1 MENVNIQLM
10 KRSQII
16 LFVISIVISGS
27 IFVILKANQ
36 KTQSKTM
43 KEEDKT
49 VHLRTKKVK
58 NAPQRISL
66 VSYGQITPNMELNV
80 AFQIQGEL
88 QKGQVTMKPGTNFKA
103 GQVLYRVENKDA
115 KFNFEVKKAVMSNM
129 ILGSLPDIELDFPT
143 ERNKW
148 MTFIN
153 DLSPSNPKLPAIP
166 ATGTTKEEMFFMG
179 RNFYPEFYALQQLES
194 QMDKYVFIAPFNG
207 TVIATFAEP
216 SSIISPS
223 MQVAKIAKTDDFEV
237 KVPIAIKDLHNYRN
251 ESFAKFVNA
260 DNITVGTGKILRVS
274 NVINQQTQSADVY
287 YSIKA
292 AEGKTIYSG
301 LFVNVS
307 IDQEDNTLK
316 ECVVLPRTAMQ
327 DGKVKVIEGNK
338 IIEIKVNQVGSIPDS
353 IYLTGLKDGEEV
365 LMEQIGKIEKDV
377 KYKGDS
383 Q

>member
-1 MENVNIQLM
+1 M

-27 IFVILKANQ
+27 IFVVLKANQ

-49 VHLRTKKVK
+49 VHIRTKKVK

-88 QKGQVTMKPGTNFKA
+88 QKGNIVMKPGTNFRA
-103 GQVLYRVENKDA
+103 GQVLYRVDNTDA
-115 KFNFEVKKAVMSNM
+115 KFNFEMKKAVISNM
-129 ILGSLPDIELDFPT
+129 ILSSLPDIELDFPD

-148 MTFIN
+148 VGFIN
-153 DLSPSNPKLPAIP
+153 NLSPSKSTLPALP
-166 ATGTTKEEMFFMG
+166 KMTSTKEEMFFMG
-179 RNFYPEFYALQQLES
+179 RNFFPEFYALQQLEA

-223 MQVAKIAKTDDFEV
+223 MQVAKIAKTEDFEV
-237 KVPIAIKDLHNYRN
+237 KVPIAIADLDNYRKKSSA
-251 ESFAKFVNA
+251 EFVNE
-260 DNITVGTGKILRVS
+260 DEKVIGTGEILRVS

-292 AEGKTIYSG
+292 AEGVTIYSG
-301 LFVNVS
+301 LYVNVS
-307 IDQEDNTLK
+307 INQENNTLK
-316 ECVVLPRTAMQ
+316 KCAVLPRTAIL
-327 DGKVKVIEGNK
+327 DGKVKVIEGTK
-338 IIEIKVNQVGSIPDS
+338 IIEVKVNQVGSIPDS
-353 IYLTGLKDGEEV
+353 IYLTGLKDGQEV
-365 LMEQIGKIEKDV
+365 LMEQIGTIEKDV
-377 KYKGDS
+377 KYRGGS

>member
-1 MENVNIQLM
+1 M

-27 IFVILKANQ
+27 IFAVLKANQ

-43 KEEDKT
+43 KEENKT
-49 VHLRTKKVK
+49 VHIRTKEVK

-80 AFQIQGEL
+80 AFQVQGEL
-88 QKGQVTMKPGTNFKA
+88 QKGQISMKPGTNFKA
-103 GQVLYRVENKDA
+103 GQTLYRVDNKDA
-115 KFNFEVKKAVMSNM
+115 WFNFQAKKAIISNM
-129 ILGSLPDIELDFPT
+129 ILSSLPDIELDFPT

-153 DLSPSNPKLPAIP
+153 DLSPNKSKLPALP
-166 ATGTTKEEMFFMG
+166 SMPSAKEEMFFMG
-179 RNFYPEFYALQQLES
+179 RNFFPEFYTLQQLEA

-237 KVPIAIKDLHNYRN
+237 KVPVSIKELDNYRN
-251 ESFAKFVNA
+251 KSSAEFVSS
-260 DNITVGTGKILRVS
+260 DNVIVGTGIILRVS

-292 AEGKTIYSG
+292 AEGETIYSG
-301 LFVNVS
+301 LYVNVS

-316 ECVVLPRTAMQ
+316 ECVVLPRTAMLG
-327 DGKVKVIEGNK
+327 GKVKVIDGTK
-338 IIEIKVNQVGSIPDS
+338 INEVKVIQVGSIPDS
-353 IYLTGLKDGEEV
+353 IYVTGLKNGQEV
-365 LMEQIGKIEKDV
+365 LLEQLGKIEKDV

>member
-1 MENVNIQLM
+1 M

-16 LFVISIVISGS
+16 LFVISLVISGS
-27 IFVILKANQ
+27 IFVVLKANQ

-49 VHLRTKKVK
+49 VHLRTQKVK

-80 AFQIQGEL
+80 AFQVQGEL
-88 QKGQVTMKPGTNFKA
+88 QKGQISMKPGTNFRA
-103 GQVLYRVENKDA
+103 GQILYRLDNKDA
-115 KFNFEVKKAVMSNM
+115 WFNFQAKKAIISNM
-129 ILGSLPDIELDFPT
+129 ILSSLPDIELDFPT

-153 DLSPSNPKLPAIP
+153 DLSPNNSKLPALP
-166 ATGTTKEEMFFMG
+166 SMPSTKEEMFFMG
-179 RNFYPEFYALQQLES
+179 RNFFPEFYALQQLES

-237 KVPIAIKDLHNYRN
+237 KVPVSIKELDNYRN
-251 ESFAKFVNA
+251 KSSAEFVSA
-260 DNITVGTGKILRVS
+260 DNVVVGTGTILRVS

-292 AEGKTIYSG
+292 AEGETIYSG
-301 LFVNVS
+301 LYVNVS

-316 ECVVLPRTAMQ
+316 ECVVLPRTAMLG
-327 DGKVKVIEGNK
+327 GKVKVIDGTK
-338 IIEIKVNQVGSIPDS
+338 INEVKVIQVGSIPDS
-353 IYLTGLKDGEEV
+353 IYVTGLKNGQEV
-365 LMEQIGKIEKDV
+365 LLEQLGKIEKDV

>member
-1 MENVNIQLM
+1 
-10 KRSQII
+10 
-16 LFVISIVISGS
+16 
-27 IFVILKANQ
+27 
-36 KTQSKTM
+36 
-43 KEEDKT
+43 
-49 VHLRTKKVK
+49 
-58 NAPQRISL
+58 
-66 VSYGQITPNMELNV
+66 
-80 AFQIQGEL
+80 
-88 QKGQVTMKPGTNFKA
+88 
-103 GQVLYRVENKDA
+103 
-115 KFNFEVKKAVMSNM
+115 MSNM
-129 ILGSLPDIELDFPT
+129 ILSSLPDIELDFPT

-148 MTFIN
+148 MKFIN
-153 DLSPSNPKLPAIP
+153 DLSPNNPKLPAIP
-166 ATGTTKEEMFFMG
+166 ATRTTKEEMFFMG

-237 KVPIAIKDLHNYRN
+237 KVPIAIEDLDNYRN
-251 ESFAKFVNA
+251 KSFAKFVNA

-338 IIEIKVNQVGSIPDS
+338 LIEIKVNQVGSIPDS
-353 IYLTGLKDGEEV
+353 IYLTGLKDGQEV

>member
-1 MENVNIQLM
+1 
-10 KRSQII
+10 
-16 LFVISIVISGS
+16 
-27 IFVILKANQ
+27 
-36 KTQSKTM
+36 
-43 KEEDKT
+43 
-49 VHLRTKKVK
+49 
-58 NAPQRISL
+58 
-66 VSYGQITPNMELNV
+66 
-80 AFQIQGEL
+80 
-88 QKGQVTMKPGTNFKA
+88 
-103 GQVLYRVENKDA
+103 
-115 KFNFEVKKAVMSNM
+115 
-129 ILGSLPDIELDFPT
+129 
-143 ERNKW
+143 
-148 MTFIN
+148 
-153 DLSPSNPKLPAIP
+153 
-166 ATGTTKEEMFFMG
+166 
-179 RNFYPEFYALQQLES
+179 
-194 QMDKYVFIAPFNG
+194 
-207 TVIATFAEP
+207 
-216 SSIISPS
+216 